1 MDPIDKKLE
10 KLEQFNKEHGYYGIF
25 AIHETGKWY
34 GEYYD
39 IRLLYVLTG
48 DSYTKTLIYD
58 TKKRKFF
65 RMSIGHYLETNNI
78 GFH

>member
-1 MDPIDKKLE
+1 MDPIDK
-10 KLEQFNKEHGYYGIF
+10 KLEQFNKEHGYYGIS

-34 GEYYD
+34 GEYYRE
-39 IRLLYVLTG
+39 IRLLYVHTG
-48 DSYTKTLIYD
+48 DSYTTTLIYD